1 VELTAASGSDSKVT
15 GWLDP
20 VNLAHFTSSNC
31 ALREQFVRELGHAFL
46 TQGFVF
52 LTGHGL
58 APEFISTYY
67 KTAGR
72 VLREIP
78 EPRLRA
84 FEFVKESIDRGYVS
98 SPSGAPKPT
107 VVCLQKAPQV
117 LVAAGL
123 KFIFDNHAGQATV
136 MVSAGGEKA
145 SYTLPSAVYDP
156 THSSTEVAAE
166 HSGRSLRFRR
176 LDFDG
181 NYVVFTPDD
190 KHGWITGV
198 DHNVFPFETADF
210 ALMSLELCRV
220 HTAAGILMIRALGR
234 FLNDHNDVL
243 SRLVADAAGNNIAA
257 HALRTYR
264 YPAIAEDEL
273 ESIPGDAHF
282 VRVGEHR
289 DISLLTI
296 LPKANLPGLQ
306 IQMRDQTWV
315 DVRAPHDSVVV
326 MAGEMLS
333 HMTRGLRSEN
343 GESREIYAPLHRV
356 MGDRTNIH
364 KDRYTAPFF
373 FNADLRQPI
382 LNLSDREPVTIR
394 NVRLEPGLRLLHSH
408 MRASTQFSQRSFEDF
423 AADYDQ
429 LGRRLQKALA
439 MRGEIQA
446 RYIH

>member
-1 VELTAASGSDSKVT
+1 MELTEASGSDKGVA
-15 GWLDP
+15 GWLNP
-20 VNLAHFTSSNC
+20 LNLADFTSSNC
-31 ALREQFVRELGHAFL
+31 ALRERFVRELGHAFV

-67 KTAGR
+67 KTAAR
-72 VLREIP
+72 VLCEIP
-78 EPRLRA
+78 EARLRA

-107 VVCLQKAPQV
+107 VVCLRKTPQV

-123 KFIFDNHAGQATV
+123 KFIFDNHAAQATV
-136 MVSAGGEKA
+136 TVSAAGEKA

-156 THSSTEVAAE
+156 GDSSTEVVAE
-166 HSGRSLRFRR
+166 HGGRSLRFRR

-181 NYVVFTPDD
+181 TYAVFAPDD

-198 DHNVFPFETADF
+198 DHNAFPSEAADF
-210 ALMSLELCRV
+210 ALMSLELCRA

-234 FLNDHNDVL
+234 FLNDHNDML
-243 SRLVADAAGNNIAA
+243 PRLVANDAGKSIAA

-264 YPAIAEDEL
+264 YPAISKDEL
-273 ESIPGDAHF
+273 ESIPDDAHF

-289 DISLLTI
+289 DISLLTV

-326 MAGEMLS
+326 MTGEMLS
-333 HMTRGLRSEN
+333 HITRGLRSET
-343 GESREIYAPLHRV
+343 GESMEIYAPLHRV

-382 LNLSDREPVTIR
+382 LNLNNREPVTIR

-408 MRASTQFSQRSFEDF
+408 MLASTQFSRWSFEDF

-446 RYIH
+446 RYIQ